1 MKNLKSNTQKI
12 SAVKIFALC
21 AFATLSACAS
31 SPDSRLYLM
40 KSANGPV
47 ISQTSSNV
55 SVQVGPIVMPEYLKR
70 PEIVYR
76 SNAHDINVNEYDR
89 WAESLE
95 RNMTS
100 VITSNLAT
108 HLGTD
113 QAFDYYANFSITP
126 DYVVRLNVNEFSRV
140 SRDTVS
146 LSVSW
151 ELVNKSSRQDKLYLE
166 NIKTT
171 IRYSEDDKDD
181 ANVGN
186 VIAAMNEALNELSL
200 TIANKII
207 GRNPQS

>member
-1 MKNLKSNTQKI
+1 MINLQG
-12 SAVKIFALC
+12 FL
-21 AFATLSACAS
+21 LQ
-31 SPDSRLYLM
+31 
-40 KSANGPV
+40 
-47 ISQTSSNV
+47 SQ
-55 SVQVGPIVMPEYLKR
+55 E
-70 PEIVYR
+70 
-76 SNAHDINVNEYDR
+76 HF
-89 WAESLE
+89 
-95 RNMTS
+95 
-100 VITSNLAT
+100 
-108 HLGTD
+108 GTD

-126 DYVVRLNVNEFSRV
+126 DYIVRLNVNEFSRV

-181 ANVGN
+181 ANVSN

>member
-1 MKNLKSNTQKI
+1 MKNLKSNNQKI

-76 SNAHDINVNEYDR
+76 SNVHDINVNEYDR

-108 HLGTD
+108 HLGTE